1 MIKEQ
6 SDYFLMSIQ
15 TAYKQGSKLWHNK
28 SLADAESS
36 KVSARNVTL
45 LFCSAINIVNGQ
57 INLKLK
63 QTALQ
68 LTETGE
74 GRFKRYST
82 SS

>member
-57 INLKLK
+57 INLK

>member
-1 MIKEQ
+1 
-6 SDYFLMSIQ
+6 MSIQ

-57 INLKLK
+57 INLK